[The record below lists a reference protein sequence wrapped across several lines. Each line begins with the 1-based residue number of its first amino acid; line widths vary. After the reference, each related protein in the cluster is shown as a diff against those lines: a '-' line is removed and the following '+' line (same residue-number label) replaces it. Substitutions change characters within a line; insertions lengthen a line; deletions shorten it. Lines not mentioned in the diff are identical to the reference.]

1 VGLAEGLADGLPVHS
16 LKEDNEEHR
25 AQEPAEQ
32 QAPRPLAQWNKA
44 FRIMYLNG
52 RAALYY
58 TAAGRV
64 KPEKTEPAARP
75 VAFPLVSG
83 TALEAGTDC

>member
-1 VGLAEGLADGLPVHS
+1 
-16 LKEDNEEHR
+16 
-25 AQEPAEQ
+25 
-32 QAPRPLAQWNKA
+32 
-44 FRIMYLNG
+44 MYLNG